1 MGTFLLN
8 PTTEFDYA
16 TGIQSIIIEPDY
28 TTSTFCR
35 YTESPQHSNTATP
48 KRRNTDQPRVTV
60 WVLTDACWGGRTE
73 EKSGTCGSDLQ
84 QTCGT
89 ACLLLHTSTHAST
102 HAREHGRESVAGWEG
117 LAPDVDTIYADAAA
131 VDIVEPARNLVCLRR
146 DELGLLTVCS
156 GLLAASLV
164 TALLTA
170 MLSVFSLGT
179 NLVCSEPSNF
189 YKWYALCL
197 LTQHG

>member
-1 MGTFLLN
+1 MGW
-8 PTTEFDYA
+8 
-16 TGIQSIIIEPDY
+16 
-28 TTSTFCR
+28 
-35 YTESPQHSNTATP
+35 P
-48 KRRNTDQPRVTV
+48 KRDWCFGLV
-60 WVLTDACWGGRTE
+60 
-73 EKSGTCGSDLQ
+73 
-84 QTCGT
+84 
-89 ACLLLHTSTHAST
+89 CLPTRHFSRA
-102 HAREHGRESVAGWEG
+102 AKGFREQGRESVAGREG

-156 GLLAASLV
+156 GLLTASLV